1 MDIWPMAK
9 GNAYQKEVFFHEKSH
24 YLHYGMN
31 FTELLILSDREEDQ
45 RLRENLLEGKPLSE
59 AMESLGC
66 FSKKE
71 LTLIKFSEE
80 TGHVAEAFDTLYE
93 SLKGARE
100 FREKILGLLLYPLI
114 LLFATLVFFF
124 FALYFIIPPMDEMLG
139 AMGQQHSLLRGLNHF
154 QAQVPMPYIAII
166 TLMSGYVVYKKMNR
180 QKLVHII
187 FGKQY
192 KNYEEM
198 HTMESLY
205 LLLHGGINILEAL
218 EILLAEGYEVAY
230 LLDGIKEGASLSFL
244 LEKKEASSLLLQYL
258 RLAEETG
265 NLEEGLFS
273 YLLVQKAF
281 FKELLRKKTALLE
294 PMAIAIMGVLV
305 FLLSMLLTLPMLD
318 AYESL

>member
-1 MDIWPMAK
+1 MDIWPMGK
-9 GNAYQKEVFFHEKSH
+9 GKHFQKEVFFHEKSH
-24 YLHYGMN
+24 YLKYGMN
-31 FTELLILSDREEDQ
+31 FTELLLLSDREEDQ
-45 RLRENLLEGKPLSE
+45 RLRQSLLAGKPLSE
-59 AMESLGC
+59 AMEDLEC

-80 TGHVAEAFDTLYE
+80 TGHVAEAFDTLYQ

-114 LLFATLVFFF
+114 LLFATMVFFF

-139 AMGQQHSLLRGLNHF
+139 AMGQHQTVLRGLNDF
-154 QAQVPMPYIAII
+154 QAQIPMPYFVMIFII
-166 TLMSGYVVYKKMNR
+166 GIYMVYKRMNP
-180 QKLVHII
+180 QSVLPII

-198 HTMESLY
+198 QSMESLH
-205 LLLHGGINILEAL
+205 LLLRGGINILEAL
-218 EILLAEGYEVAY
+218 EILLAEGYEVRY
-230 LLDGIKEGASLSFL
+230 LVEGVKEGESLSLL
-244 LEKKEASSLLLQYL
+244 LEQREASSLLLQYL

-265 NLEEGLFS
+265 DLEEGLFS

-281 FKELLRKKTALLE
+281 FKEFLRKKTALLE
-294 PMAIAIMGVLV
+294 PTAIAIMGVLV
-305 FLLSMLLTLPMLD
+305 FLLSMLLTLPMLN